1 LYLDVEALIIDELV
15 EHEGDGSE
23 LADEGRFGLDL
34 KSYHFLLLVV
44 QLQLLLKIKK
54 ASEMGLEPTTLR
66 LEV

>member
-1 LYLDVEALIIDELV
+1 MYLDVEALIIDELV

-44 QLQLLLKIKK
+44 QLQLLLIFTFVHLHQKIF
-54 ASEMGLEPTTLR
+54 E
-66 LEV
+66 